1 MLDLNTLRTHRNAW
15 GRFVLSVFVVSWLSV
30 SLQPCLMAM
39 ESGATMT
46 MESGHAAHAMHDGE
60 MTSADADGDC
70 GHCPPAACEVD
81 MSCDVEMSSE
91 CQTDVQC
98 SLDSRRDKFKSEDAQ
113 DDLPP
118 GIATTIVATPFAD
131 HKIVLPGIRVEAYV
145 PGYQPPLNIFHC
157 VYLI

>member
-60 MTSADADGDC
+60 MTSAVADADC
-70 GHCPPAACEVD
+70 AHCPPAACEVD
-81 MSCDVEMSSE
+81 MSCDVQMSSE
-91 CQTDVQC
+91 CQPAVQC
-98 SLDSRRDKFKSEDAQ
+98 NLDSRRDKLKLEDAQ
-113 DDLPP
+113 DSFPP
-118 GIATTIVATPFAD
+118 GIAATIAATPFAS
-131 HKIVLPGIRVEAYV
+131 HNIVLPGIRAVAHA
-145 PGYQPPLNIFHC
+145 PGYQPPLSILHC